1 MENDGSFVPQG
12 YGVDF
17 SWSSIFRNVFCE
29 LLVRIKFGLVFEGN
43 WYWHE
48 RYLSL
53 ANDGSF
59 VPQSYGA
66 DISWIII
73 FGMYSVDYL
82 WESNLV
88 WFLKAT
94 GIDTRDI

>member
-1 MENDGSFVPQG
+1 MAASFPRSYV
-12 YGVDF
+12 VDF
-17 SWSSIFRNVFCE
+17 SWSSYFPECILW

-43 WYWHE
+43 CYWHE
-48 RYLSL
+48 IYLSME
-53 ANDGSF
+53 NDGSF

-82 WESNLV
+82 
-88 WFLKAT
+88 
-94 GIDTRDI
+94 